1 MTDAIDPARYAEEL
15 RQFRAQKDEFFASSA
30 QSPIPAAARATS
42 FSGLAYFAPDARFRV
57 RAALRPFA
65 APDVVPLGSTKG
77 DIRPQLRY
85 GELIFTLDGRAC
97 RLTAYKDADEPD
109 APTLF
114 VPFRDVTSGCESYG
128 AGRYLET
135 EEETTTK
142 DGEGG
147 ERHAMLD
154 FNLAYSPWCAYNEA
168 YSCTLPPAENTLP
181 VAVTAGERTFA
192 DGHAS

>member
-1 MTDAIDPARYAEEL
+1 MIDTIDPARYAEEL
-15 RQFRAQKDEFFASSA
+15 RRFRAQKDEFFASSD

-42 FSGLAYFAPDARFRV
+42 FDGLTYFAPDVRFRV

-65 APDVVPLGSTKG
+65 NPDVVPLGSTKG

-85 GELIFTLDGRAC
+85 GELIFTLDGHAC
-97 RLTAYKDADEPD
+97 RLTAYKDADEPESP
-109 APTLF
+109 ALF
-114 VPFRDVTSGCESYG
+114 VPFRDATSGRESYG

-135 EEETTTK
+135 EEETAAP
-142 DGEGG
+142 GG
-147 ERHAMLD
+147 ERHAVLD

-192 DGHAS
+192 DGHSS

>member
-1 MTDAIDPARYAEEL
+1 MTEAIDPARYAEEL

-30 QSPIPAAARATS
+30 QSPIPAATRATT
-42 FSGLAYFAPDARFRV
+42 FGGLAYFAPDVRFRV

-65 APDVVPLGSTKG
+65 NPDVVPLGSTKG

-97 RLTAYKDADEPD
+97 RLTAYKDADDPD
-109 APTLF
+109 APALF
-114 VPFRDVTSGCESYG
+114 VPFRDTTSGRESYG

-135 EEETTTK
+135 EEETAA
-142 DGEGG
+142 EGA
-147 ERHAMLD
+147 ERHTVLD

-192 DGHAS
+192 GGHAS

>member
-15 RQFRAQKDEFFASSA
+15 RQFRTRKDEFFASSA
-30 QSPIPAAARATS
+30 QSPIPAATRAST
-42 FSGLAYFAPDARFRV
+42 FGGLAYFAPDVRFRV
-57 RAALRPFA
+57 RAVLRPFA
-65 APDVVPLGSTKG
+65 NPDIVPLGSTKG

-97 RLTAYKDADEPD
+97 RLTAYKDADDFESL
-109 APTLF
+109 ALF
-114 VPFRDVTSGCESYG
+114 VPFRDTTSGRESYG

-135 EEETTTK
+135 EEETAA
-142 DGEGG
+142 EGVA
-147 ERHAMLD
+147 RHAMLD

-181 VAVTAGERTFA
+181 VAVTAGERTLA
-192 DGHAS
+192 DGHGS

>member
-30 QSPIPAAARATS
+30 QSPIPLAARATS
-42 FSGLAYFAPDARFRV
+42 FGGLTYFAPDVRFRV

-65 APDVVPLGSTKG
+65 SPEVVPLGSTKG

-97 RLTAYKDADEPD
+97 RLTAYKDAGEPD
-109 APTLF
+109 APALF
-114 VPFRDVTSGCESYG
+114 VPFRDTTSGRESYG

-135 EEETTTK
+135 EEETAAA
-142 DGEGG
+142 GA
-147 ERHAMLD
+147 ERHAVLD